1 MWGKIVFKVKFDKSV
16 NKLEIFN
23 ASKYPN
29 EINAPIKI
37 PIKPKQYD
45 KILKKLGLNIL
56 QPINEGEDF
65 IYTYLGNSMI
75 NDSLYHLEDSNID
88 NLLGRSFGDIY
99 PYFKEYIYPIFKE
112 VYKNDEEKIVMIH
125 IHEDNSLKNI
135 FELRILLNDDEEEIY
150 LLIKDQSEMY
160 KLKNLTKNKF
170 ELSPYPMSVVQ
181 NGHIVKIN
189 KAYEDLTGISIEEAN
204 KLTKHD
210 FNKNKIIYNDTG
222 LVLNYSQIIDKILAK
237 EYHQIIYNI
246 LIENNGQPKILE
258 CRATPINFKG
268 ENAVKFQFIREINEF
283 DIKLNEFTHGKVDL
297 IQKIAKTAF
306 IFYDVENNQTTWS
319 KSLEFLLEGSL
330 SGSGD
335 IRNIFYEA
343 ITKDDTGSFAEMYNN
358 ATKDSDYIEGDLKF
372 KTLKNNIKY
381 VHYSLKPLFKDGEIV
396 RWLQILTD
404 ITDEHMNMQKLTN
417 LNVTVKDMQEAAHI
431 SVYYRLSNGE
441 HVWTPETYDLIEREP
456 RDDDK
461 YKHIIVDL
469 ASPNDQH
476 KFYSKVDKL
485 KPNEFLGAHRMPIT
499 LENGKVKYLQL
510 DTRKFYDEDGKFIQ
524 ESCYA
529 MDITEEWNWQNTLI
543 KSNAE
548 KTVLIKE
555 VHHRVK
561 NNLQTIT
568 SLISLEER
576 FKTDPAKILDIT
588 KTRINALALIHETI
602 YNEFDMNYISIKN
615 FFSSFDDKLKLLS
628 SHPDIVF
635 NEDIEDLTLY
645 IDTATPL
652 VLMINELTTNSFKH
666 AFEKEDENKEIYK
679 SLKSYEENGVKMCK
693 FHYKDNGKGLP
704 EDIDSIGSLGW
715 IIVKSLITQVDG
727 KYEIFND
734 NGFNFV
740 LKFPYIENIEEEL

>member
-1 MWGKIVFKVKFDKSV
+1 MFKISFDETI

-23 ASKYPN
+23 VFEYPH
-29 EINAPIKI
+29 EINAPIKKNI
-37 PIKPKQYD
+37 EPKIN
-45 KILKKLGLNIL
+45 KMFNKLGLNIIR
-56 QPINEGEDF
+56 PINNEEDF
-65 IYTYLGNSMI
+65 IYTYLGNPMLQ
-75 NDSLYHLEDSNID
+75 NSLSNLDELI
-88 NLLGRSFGDIY
+88 GRSFGDIY
-99 PYFKEYIYPIFKE
+99 PYAKEHIYPIFKE
-112 VYKNDEEKIVMIH
+112 VYKTDEEQTITIH
-125 IHEDNSLKNI
+125 IYEDEDLKNV
-135 FELRILLNDDEEEIY
+135 FKLRILLDDEKNEIY
-150 LLIKDQSEMY
+150 LLIEEKSENY
-160 KLKNLTKNKF
+160 KLRNLIKNDF
-170 ELSPYPMSVVQ
+170 ESSQYPKSIVQ
-181 NGHIVKIN
+181 DGQIVKIN
-189 KAYEDLTGISIEEAN
+189 KAYECLTGATIEEVR
-204 KLTKHD
+204 KLTTQD
-210 FNKNKIIYNDTG
+210 FNKHEIIYNDTG
-222 LVLNYSQIIDKILAK
+222 LVLKYSELINKILAK
-237 EYHQIIYNI
+237 EYYQITYNI
-246 LIENNGQPKILE
+246 LRDSGENPKRLE
-258 CRATPINFKG
+258 CIARYINFKG
-268 ENAVKFQFIREINEF
+268 SPAVEFTFIKEIDEF
-283 DIKLNEFTHGKVDL
+283 DVKLNDFTHGKVNL

-306 IFYDVENNQTTWS
+306 ILYDIEHDQTTWS
-319 KSLEFLLEGSL
+319 KSLEYLLEGSL
-330 SGSGD
+330 AGSGD

-343 ITKDDTGSFAEMYNN
+343 ITQDDTGSFAEMYNN
-358 ATKDSDYIEGDLKF
+358 AAKDSDYIEGELKF

-381 VHYSLKPLFKDGEIV
+381 VNYILKPLIKEGEIV
-396 RWLQILTD
+396 KWLQILTD
-404 ITDEHMNMQKLTN
+404 VTDEHINKQN
-417 LNVTVKDMQEAAHI
+417 LINLGATVKDMQEAASI

-441 HVWTPETYDLIEREP
+441 HVWTQETYDLIEREP
-456 RDDDK
+456 RSDDK

-469 ASPNDQH
+469 ASPNEQH
-476 KFYSKVDKL
+476 KFYSKVDLL
-485 KPNEFLGAHRMPIT
+485 KPNEFLGAHTMPIT
-499 LENGKVKYLQL
+499 LENGKVKYLRL
-510 DTRKFYDEDGKFIQ
+510 DTRKFYDDDGKFIQ

-529 MDITEEWNWQNTLI
+529 MDITEEWKWQNKLI

-576 FKTDPAKILDIT
+576 FKTDSGKILDIT

-602 YNEFDMNYISIKN
+602 YNEFDMNYISIKD